1 MEKGEQV
8 AVVEKKNSKS
18 VAKEARPGGIRMS
31 EMKIWDKVKTPPSEA
46 LKGIKGGRL
55 SGFTDIDPVWRFQ
68 IMTETFGPVGI
79 GWVYE
84 LLESSEARIGD
95 EVCIF
100 QDVRL
105 KYKHDGEW
113 SEWIPGTGGSKLA
126 TQEKN
131 GIHVSDECYKM
142 ALTDALSVAMKAIG
156 VGADVYQGKLSHKGS
171 NGAASDSKYS
181 APQSDDKP
189 PWVLD
194 TPCPQC
200 GGELNK
206 SKFEGTYA
214 YCKDKA
220 CGFKVAKKS
229 DLEDP
234 KGNTLAEAVGRI
246 YEAEK
251 EFKKIGAED
260 AYKELLNE
268 FKLDKV
274 EDIDDEGVAT
284 KLLLR
289 ISTVFTLAKKAAI
302 IEGKK

>member
-1 MEKGEQV
+1 L
-8 AVVEKKNSKS
+8 
-18 VAKEARPGGIRMS
+18 S
-31 EMKIWDKVKTPPSEA
+31 EMKIWDKVRTPPSDA
-46 LKGIKGGRL
+46 LKPIKGGRM
-55 SGFTDIDPVWRFQ
+55 SGMTDISPVWRFQ

-84 LLESSEARIGD
+84 IVSQWLEKLGD
-95 EVCIF
+95 EVCVF
-100 QDVRL
+100 TDVRL
-105 KYKHDGEW
+105 KYKIPDTTVVSGAEEW
-113 SEWIPGTGGSKLA
+113 SEWIPGTGGSMLA
-126 TQEKN
+126 AQEKN

-156 VGADVYQGKLSHKGS
+156 VGADVYQGKLSHNETRGENYAYKD
-171 NGAASDSKYS
+171 GAGVAPDSKYS

-194 TPCPQC
+194 APCPKC
-200 GGELNK
+200 RGELKK

-214 YCKDKA
+214 YCADTKG
-220 CGFKVAKKS
+220 CGFKAAKKS

-234 KGNTLAEAVGRI
+234 KGNALAADVGRI

-260 AYKELLNE
+260 KYKELLNE
-268 FKLDKV
+268 FKLDRV
-274 EDIDDEGVAT
+274 EDIDDESVAT

-289 ISTVFTLAKKAAI
+289 ISTVFTLAKKEAI
-302 IEGKK
+302 IAGRPV

>member
-1 MEKGEQV
+1 M
-8 AVVEKKNSKS
+8 SKT
-18 VAKEARPGGIRMS
+18 
-31 EMKIWDKVKTPPSEA
+31 IWDKVRTPPSEA

-55 SGFTDIDPVWRFQ
+55 AGFTDIDPVWRFQ
-68 IMTETFGPVGI
+68 IMTETFGPVGV

-84 LLESSEARIGD
+84 FMGNYKEVVGD

-100 QDVRL
+100 TDVRL

-113 SEWIPGTGGSKLA
+113 SEWIPGTGGSMLA
-126 TQEKN
+126 KKEKA
-131 GIHVSDECYKM
+131 GKPEEHIYVSDECYKM

-156 VGADVYQGKLSHKGS
+156 VGADVYQGKLSHNGS
-171 NGAASDSKYS
+171 NGAAPQSKYS
-181 APQSDDKP
+181 APQSEDKP

-194 TPCPQC
+194 TPCPNC
-200 GGELNK
+200 EGELKK
-206 SKFEGTYA
+206 SKFKGTYA
-214 YCKDKA
+214 YCADTKG
-220 CGFKVAKKS
+220 CGFKAAKKS

-234 KGNTLAEAVGRI
+234 KGNALATAVGRI

-260 AYKELLNE
+260 EYKKLLNE

-274 EDIDDEGVAT
+274 EDIDNEGVAT

-289 ISTVFTLAKKAAI
+289 ISTVFTLAKKEAI
-302 IEGKK
+302 IEGRPV